1 MRIATFHTEFTSDL
15 ESFVKNPIQIPTIT
29 EWNPELTASPERHL
43 NLGKKVN
50 LTTEVQ
56 IYTLE
61 KENEAFDHISSL
73 LRIYLDRK
81 VLRNIPK
88 LDPVREQI
96 WLFGYKWLE
105 HYYQLLTEPDIL
117 KSEFYRR
124 YHDDFLSL
132 LGKMLETNPKHRISF
147 SNALQEWHPSSVL
160 LQKVDRED
168 NEDREGRE
176 DKEDREPARN
186 EGKEDKAENTQ
197 DKLLETQIVPY
208 ASTTSSEMCHSTIST
223 VSVSTSASSS
233 SVLSPSN
240 HLVLG
245 GLRHVLEHNKTRKN
259 PRN

>member
-1 MRIATFHTEFTSDL
+1 MRIATFHAEFTSDL

-29 EWNPELTASPERHL
+29 VWNPELTASPERHL
-43 NLGKKVN
+43 HLGKTVN

-81 VLRNIPK
+81 VLRNNPK

-105 HYYQLLTEPDIL
+105 QYYTLLTEPDIL

-147 SNALQEWHPSSVL
+147 SHALTEWHPASAA
-160 LQKVDRED
+160 LQKEERDEPIED
-168 NEDREGRE
+168 SEGNRASEVREGSKE
-176 DKEDREPARN
+176 SADKP
-186 EGKEDKAENTQ
+186 
-197 DKLLETQIVPY
+197 LETQIIPY
-208 ASTTSSEMCHSTIST
+208 TLTSSEMCHSTIST
-223 VSVSTSASSS
+223 VSASTSASSS
-233 SVLSPSN
+233 SVVTPSN
-240 HLVLG
+240 RLVLS
-245 GLRHVLEHNKTRKN
+245 GLCHILEHNKTRKN